1 MWFQRDKLFCDPLW
15 HRRRPGCGHPAGLTP
30 RTLAWADGQRALQVC
45 VRVCKHVCTLPLL
58 GGTETLCWGGS
69 SAREGVICP
78 HFPDERTET
87 WSSLGTNHTNKAEVK
102 GHTAAR
108 PGEPFPVP
116 LHLETGDRV
125 GVGSDP
131 AAGIAGGRVLLTHS
145 SVTCRTDAA
154 CSLSR
159 ACEQQ
164 PGPSSPLGL
173 RVSQRSV

>member
-1 MWFQRDKLFCDPLW
+1 MWTPGRPHPQDPGVGRRAAGSAGVRACVQTRVHVASPGRDGDS
-15 HRRRPGCGHPAGLTP
+15 
-30 RTLAWADGQRALQVC
+30 
-45 VRVCKHVCTLPLL
+45 LL
-58 GGTETLCWGGS
+58 GGASRQGG
-69 SAREGVICP
+69 GVICP

-116 LHLETGDRV
+116 LHLGTGDRV

-173 RVSQRSV
+173 RASQRSV